1 MPEFQVS
8 YEIARY
14 LSRRRYGTAGA
25 EFSRVTGR
33 LAAGPPIRGNSSPRQ
48 CHGRRQPRSWEVVF
62 KTERQ
67 KRPPV
72 ETLFRN
78 MTSCAI
84 LVKHAILCETRP

>member
-14 LSRRRYGTAGA
+14 LSRSRYGCR
-25 EFSRVTGR
+25 SQI
-33 LAAGPPIRGNSSPRQ
+33 LQSHAGPPPVHRNGATAVRGQ

-67 KRPPV
+67 KTPPV
-72 ETLFRN
+72 EILFRN
-78 MTSCAI
+78 MTSSAI
-84 LVKHAILCETRP
+84 VSETRNSL

>member
-14 LSRRRYGTAGA
+14 LSQSRYGTAGA
-25 EFSRVTGR
+25 EFSR
-33 LAAGPPIRGNSSPRQ
+33 AMQAYSPPVHRNGATAVRVQ

-67 KRPPV
+67 KTPPV
-72 ETLFRN
+72 EILFRN
-78 MTSCAI
+78 MTSSAI
-84 LVKHAILCETRP
+84 VSETRNSL